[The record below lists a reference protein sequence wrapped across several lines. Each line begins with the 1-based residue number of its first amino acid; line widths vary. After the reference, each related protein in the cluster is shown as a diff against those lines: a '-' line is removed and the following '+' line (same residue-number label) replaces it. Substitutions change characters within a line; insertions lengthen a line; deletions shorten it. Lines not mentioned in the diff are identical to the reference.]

1 MSADVWKINYRKLLT
16 GAGKRSAF
24 HPYRKHRRNRKRKGM
39 SGHIRSKI
47 KQQTYD

>member
-1 MSADVWKINYRKLLT
+1 MSADVWKINHRKLLT
-16 GAGKRSAF
+16 GSGKRTAF